1 MNFTIMA
8 QDTLLSLSQ
17 LICMH
22 GMITDPD
29 VPGTEKLAISKLR
42 RELGCC
48 PKFEFASVDID
59 PGYDQLMR
67 PRGVFFA
74 KGWSR
79 SVSAYAVWLCAYE
92 QPSFFKAGLLPLS
105 KLKFGN

>member
-48 PKFEFASVDID
+48 PKFGFASVDID
-59 PGYDQLMR
+59 PGYDQLMQ
-67 PRGVFFA
+67 PHGVFFA

-105 KLKFGN
+105 ALKFGN